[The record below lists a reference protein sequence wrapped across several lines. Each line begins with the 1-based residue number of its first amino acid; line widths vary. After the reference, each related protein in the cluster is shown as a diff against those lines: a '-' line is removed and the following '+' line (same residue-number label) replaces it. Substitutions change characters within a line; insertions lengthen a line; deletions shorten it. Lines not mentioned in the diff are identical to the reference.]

1 MVRVCPIPPA
11 GKEEGEG
18 NVEEVGEDEAVEKGA
33 GCRGGGD
40 GRVALSLRVSLAVK
54 GAGGVSIKILSKF
67 ILSVSCFWSLRKYC
81 S

>member
-54 GAGGVSIKILSKF
+54 GAGGGGFHQNSLEIYF
-67 ILSVSCFWSLRKYC
+67 ICQLLLVP
-81 S
+81 